1 MTTKELTLAD
11 VDLFSPDTYLTG
23 VPHDMYRVLRHE
35 APVYRH
41 PEPEGPGFWALT
53 KYDDVVTV
61 SMDQGLFSSW
71 KGGTNIPTL
80 PEEALQFIRMLM
92 LNMDPPQHTKHRRLV
107 SKGFTPRIIR
117 DMEKHIRDITNDI
130 LDGVIERG
138 ECDFVTEIAAE
149 LPLQVILEMMGVPN
163 EDRHK
168 VFEWSNHLIGFD
180 DPEYATTAETG
191 REAAA
196 EMFMYA
202 NTLAVDRRGCP
213 RDDVISTLLAAEVE
227 GEHLSEMEFDAF
239 FLLLA
244 VAGNETTRNLIS
256 GGMLALFENPNEFKK
271 LRADPALLYTGVEE
285 MLRWVTPV
293 MYFRRTTTRDTE
305 MRGVKIAEGDKVCI
319 YYGSANRD
327 EDHFPDGDVFD
338 VTRNP
343 NPHVAFGPG
352 GAHFCLG
359 ANLARLEIQVMFQE
373 ILKRMP
379 DIELAGEPQRLR
391 SNFIAGIKHMPV
403 RFKPGKK
410 VAA

>member
-11 VDLFSPDTYLTG
+11 VDLYDPEVYTRG
-23 VPHDMYRVLRHE
+23 VPHDMYKVLRRE

-41 PEPEGPGFWALT
+41 PEPDGGPGFWALT

-71 KGGTNIPTL
+71 RGGTNIPTM

-92 LNMDPPQHTKHRRLV
+92 LNMDPPQHTRHRRLV
-107 SKGFTPRIIR
+107 SKGFTPKVIR
-117 DMEKHIRDITNDI
+117 DMEKHIRDITDDI
-130 LDGVIERG
+130 IDSVIERG
-138 ECDFVTEIAAE
+138 ECDFVTDIAAE

-168 VFEWSNHLIGFD
+168 LFDWSNHLIGFD
-180 DPEYATTAETG
+180 DPEYASTPDTG

-202 NTLAVDRRGCP
+202 NTMAVDRRGCP
-213 RDDVISTLLAAEVE
+213 RDDVISTLLQAEVD

-256 GGMLALFENPNEFKK
+256 GGMLTLFQNPDQFQK
-271 LRADPALLYTGVEE
+271 LKADPSLLYTGVEE

-293 MYFRRTTTRDTE
+293 MYFRRTVQRDTE
-305 MRGVKIAEGDKVCI
+305 IRGVKIPEGDKVCI

-327 EDHFPDGDVFD
+327 EEYFPDGDVFD

-343 NPHVAFGPG
+343 NPHVAFGPAALTSVSG
-352 GAHFCLG
+352 RTWRGW
-359 ANLARLEIQVMFQE
+359 
-373 ILKRMP
+373 
-379 DIELAGEPQRLR
+379 R
-391 SNFIAGIKHMPV
+391 S
-403 RFKPGKK
+403 R
-410 VAA
+410 